1 MIIDHHQEH
10 GTYTPSS
17 ERYDMMPY
25 RQCGKSGLK
34 LPAVS
39 LGLWHNFGGHD
50 PYENGVALV
59 RYAFDNG
66 VTHFDL
72 ANNYGPPPGSAET
85 TFGKMVSGDLRGH
98 RDELIIS
105 TKAGYDMWQGP
116 YGNHGSRKHLIAS
129 IDQSLKRL
137 GTDYVDIF
145 YHHRPD
151 PHTPLTETMGALD
164 YIVRSGRA
172 LYAGISNYDA
182 EGTAR
187 AAAILNELGTPLLIH
202 QARYSLIDRW
212 VEQGLSSLI
221 MKQGTG
227 LIAFSPLA
235 QGILSSRYLYGI
247 PENSRAGG
255 RSPFLGK
262 ERVEEWLPFVKALEE
277 IAKSREQTISQLA
290 ISWLLEKRYVTSV
303 LTGASSTKQLKE
315 NISAANAIKFS
326 KEEVEKTEQL
336 LLHLAPERS
345 K

>member
-1 MIIDHHQEH
+1 MQTSNHLSNS
-10 GTYTPSS
+10 TYSPLSK
-17 ERYDMMPY
+17 RYDLMPY

-39 LGLWHNFGGHD
+39 LGLWHNFGGD
-50 PYENGVALV
+50 DSLENAVSIA

-72 ANNYGPPPGSAET
+72 ANNYGPPPGSAEK
-85 TFGKMVSGDLRGH
+85 TFGKILSGDFRSH

-105 TKAGYDMWQGP
+105 TKAGYDMWEGP
-116 YGNHGSRKHLIAS
+116 YGNLGSRKHLIAS

-151 PHTPLTETMGALD
+151 PDTPLTETMGALD

-182 EGTAR
+182 EETEK

-202 QARYSLIDRW
+202 QASYSMIDRW
-212 VEQGLSSLI
+212 VENGLSSVCE
-221 MKQGTG
+221 KRGTG

-235 QGILSSRYLYGI
+235 QGILSSRYLSGI

-255 RSPFLGK
+255 KSPFLGK
-262 ERVEEWLPFVKALEE
+262 KKVETWLPYVKALEE
-277 IAKSREQTISQLA
+277 IANSREQTISQMA
-290 ISWLLEKRYVTSV
+290 ISWLLAKSYVTSV
-303 LTGASSTKQLKE
+303 LVGASSTKQLKE
-315 NISAANAIKFS
+315 NLSATDTIEFS
-326 KEEVEKTEQL
+326 KEELEKTEQL
-336 LLHLAPERS
+336 LLLLAPETS

>member
-25 RQCGKSGLK
+25 RQCGNSGLK

-50 PYENGVALV
+50 PYENGVALI

-72 ANNYGPPPGSAET
+72 ANNYGPPPGSAEI
-85 TFGKMVSGDLRGH
+85 TFGKIVSGDLRGH

-151 PHTPLTETMGALD
+151 PHTPLTETMSALD

-202 QARYSLIDRW
+202 QARYSMIDRW
-212 VEQGLSSLI
+212 VEHGVTMYLTSDSIESSI
-221 MKQGTG
+221 QK
-227 LIAFSPLA
+227 
-235 QGILSSRYLYGI
+235 Y
-247 PENSRAGG
+247 
-255 RSPFLGK
+255 
-262 ERVEEWLPFVKALEE
+262 
-277 IAKSREQTISQLA
+277 AKSREQTISQLA

-303 LTGASSTKQLKE
+303 LTGASSPKQLKE